1 MCIRDRYDIVASEF
15 LQVPLGFTTA
25 VYIKSGSFNLIGAGA
40 TNYTVALNDSTQHV
54 AFAVGDVVKLVN
66 HDSSP
71 AIGFGTV
78 SQKTTGLNATVT
90 IDIEPVTSSLNVG
103 TTSGEVKGYISIRNT
118 FTIAKGRVG
127 VI

>member
-1 MCIRDRYDIVASEF
+1 MKQDHHLYLNRIVSKIDLRKYCF
-15 LQVPLGFTTA
+15 R
-25 VYIKSGSFNLIGAGA
+25 I
-40 TNYTVALNDSTQHV
+40 YTVKLNNSEQHV

-78 SQKTTGLNATVT
+78 SQKTTGLNAEIV
-90 IDIEPVTSSLNVG
+90 IDIEPVTSTLNVG
-103 TTSGEVKGYISIRNT
+103 ATSGEVKGYISIRNI